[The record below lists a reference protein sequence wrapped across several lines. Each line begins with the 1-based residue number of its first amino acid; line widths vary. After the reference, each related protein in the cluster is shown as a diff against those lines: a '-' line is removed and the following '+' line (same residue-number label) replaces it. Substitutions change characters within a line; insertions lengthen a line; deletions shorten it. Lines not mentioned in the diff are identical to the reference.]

1 MDTVIVMKQ
10 NRITQERNKI
20 ANCYCKMIKNRE
32 KGDVVW
38 TWNRTHMAFSV
49 YNEEEFRPQ
58 MAEWRR
64 LAKEG
69 EIVIKKYNSKS
80 ATTFDG
86 NEWHFLVVQRV
97 DKTDATFDPAGLF
110 LLGEMVS
117 GYIYA
122 FKRRTNRNRVEKYVM
137 NELDNGMCVLCNND
151 YGEWG
156 NNPAPLKEY
165 GKCCNECNVKKVLPA
180 RINI

>member
-1 MDTVIVMKQ
+1 MKQ

-38 TWNRTHMAFSV
+38 TWNKTHMAFSV
-49 YNEEEFRPQ
+49 YKEEQFRPQ
-58 MAEWRR
+58 MAELRR

-69 EIVIKKYNSKS
+69 EIVIKKYNSNS

-97 DKTDATFDPAGLF
+97 DKTYDTFDPAGLF
-110 LLGEMVS
+110 LLGIGVE
-117 GYIYA
+117 GDIYA
-122 FKRRTNRNRVEKYVM
+122 FKRRTNRNRVQKYIM
-137 NELDNGMCVLCNND
+137 NGLDNGMCVLCNND

-165 GKCCNECNVKKVLPA
+165 GKCCNECNVKKFYQQE
-180 RINI
+180 